1 MKKIEFQA
9 GPVSCSV
16 NPLSF
21 DDALCIWLQPV
32 RVRVPGGYHGSFPGT
47 GKTSCCAVSGRMLL
61 LRLLRHG
68 LPGQGGHTSEASA
81 DEPDQVC
88 GD

>member
-21 DDALCIWLQPV
+21 DDALCIGCNRCASVCQVDIRFLP
-32 RVRVPGGYHGSFPGT
+32 RNRENILL
-47 GKTSCCAVSGRMLL
+47 CCIRENVITAAPASW
-61 LRLLRHG
+61 
-68 LPGQGGHTSEASA
+68 PAGQGGHTSEASA